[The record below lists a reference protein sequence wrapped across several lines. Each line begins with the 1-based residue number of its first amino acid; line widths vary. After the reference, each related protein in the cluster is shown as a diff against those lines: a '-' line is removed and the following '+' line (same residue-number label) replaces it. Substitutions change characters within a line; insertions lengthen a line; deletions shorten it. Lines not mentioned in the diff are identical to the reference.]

1 MNLFTFN
8 YICEQLKAYMNSQ
21 NKDKKLF

>member
-8 YICEQLKAYMNSQ
+8 SICEQLKAYMNSQ